1 MSGHMKVSELLAG
14 IGEPL
19 ALRIVLTR
27 DLDNMTIAPRIP
39 GIQRV
44 IDRACAREFARVEG
58 DLGTAIR

>member
-14 IGEPL
+14 IEG
-19 ALRIVLTR
+19 
-27 DLDNMTIAPRIP
+27 IP